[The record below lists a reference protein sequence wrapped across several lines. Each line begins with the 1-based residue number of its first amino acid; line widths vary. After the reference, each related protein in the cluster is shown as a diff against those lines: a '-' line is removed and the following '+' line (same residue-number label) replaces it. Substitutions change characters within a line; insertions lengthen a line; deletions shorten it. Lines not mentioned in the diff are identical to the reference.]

1 MLDNGVLSMC
11 CTGRMCFTPT
21 PPHSPSWPRP
31 RREATEPREFS
42 RAPSIP
48 TLCATTKPPNDVLSN
63 LDPFALIILR
73 PSPPSEFEVEFRPTI
88 EARFPTKR
96 PLTLW
101 Q

>member
-1 MLDNGVLSMC
+1 MVFFPCAVQVACASLPLPRTALAGLAHAEKQLSPENSAA
-11 CTGRMCFTPT
+11 RLRFRLFARQQ
-21 PPHSPSWPRP
+21 SP
-31 RREATEPREFS
+31 
-42 RAPSIP
+42 
-48 TLCATTKPPNDVLSN
+48 LNDVLSN